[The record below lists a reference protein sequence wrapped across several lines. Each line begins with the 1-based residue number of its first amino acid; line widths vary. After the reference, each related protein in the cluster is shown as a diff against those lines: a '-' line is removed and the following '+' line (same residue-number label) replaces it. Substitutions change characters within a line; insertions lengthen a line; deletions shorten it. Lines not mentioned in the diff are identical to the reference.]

1 MDNIVVSCHNCGK
14 KNRIPADKQHMRPKC
29 GSCGRSIDMGSAA
42 VPVKLDD
49 SSLAPFIS
57 QTSLPVLVDF
67 FSPACGPCRMMAPI
81 IDNLAKKF
89 LGRVIIA
96 KLDTSRNSMAP
107 AHYRIRGVPTLIVFK
122 DGQAVDQMTGAMPEE
137 TLSQRLN
144 RFT

>member
-1 MDNIVVSCHNCGK
+1 
-14 KNRIPADKQHMRPKC
+14 
-29 GSCGRSIDMGSAA
+29 MGSAA